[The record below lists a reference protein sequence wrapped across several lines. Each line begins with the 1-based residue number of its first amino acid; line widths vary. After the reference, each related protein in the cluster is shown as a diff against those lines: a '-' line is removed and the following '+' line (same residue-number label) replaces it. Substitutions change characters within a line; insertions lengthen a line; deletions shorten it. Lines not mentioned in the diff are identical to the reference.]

1 MIPSAFVQLY
11 EMPLSSH
18 GKIDFNSLP
27 APATSS
33 HLISANSSPSSKT
46 EELISQAW
54 CEVLGCE
61 TIQKTDNFFDIGGN
75 SLLILQVFKKI
86 ERILPKNCQV
96 IDLFKYPTI
105 ETLVTYVAD
114 EVQDKNV
121 GAEKIIERAAKQK
134 LATLNKANR
143 KKVGSNKARLNQ
155 PLKVE

>member
-1 MIPSAFVQLY
+1 MIPSAFVQLD

-18 GKIDFNSLP
+18 GKIDFTSLP
-27 APATSS
+27 APAIPS
-33 HLISANSSPSSKT
+33 HLISTNSSPSSKT
-46 EELISQAW
+46 EELIIQAW

-86 ERILPKNCQV
+86 EGILPKNCQV